1 MDKYTELVE
10 FLKTVPSVEPTEEE
24 INMMKSVD
32 EDIDEQ
38 KRTEELIKNRRM
50 KLKKENI
57 EDLCTKFLTLK
68 SKTKVQDKIDTLD
81 EYASDP
87 DFCYLIEYLL
97 NDSKITGIKK
107 SKLKKQIDKSKFD
120 CIIDFHNLK
129 ELIDWLLEHN
139 TGKDL
144 YILMVQ
150 MFLKNIDDENHRQ
163 IISDIITKDFK
174 CGVTDL
180 TAYGHIPGLER
191 NWRER
196 KGHSLVDN
204 KTGELKVKKILDKN
218 ITVTLKLDGYR
229 YKVIKQGDDIN
240 IYTSSGKLDNNLV
253 EIIEEAK
260 KLPDGV
266 YDGEMIAHGEFE
278 DSTARFNAT
287 TKILGKDNTKTGIDF
302 IVFDYVEDIE
312 GFFNYEEY
320 KVPRY
325 KRLEQ
330 VRDIIANIERL
341 HYIKLVPVYCNN
353 TKATDSI
360 INNIYGIYEKV
371 INEGEEGLVIDLA
384 DSSYIRAKGTTMFKM
399 KPEVSGDFKVVDVV
413 EGKGK
418 DAGRLGAFIIEYK
431 DNLVHVGSGLTDTIR
446 EEVWA
451 NPSKYIGKLIE
462 VVYFGETR
470 DEKTEKLSIRLPRF
484 KRFRHDKNDVSYD

>member
-1 MDKYTELVE
+1 M
-10 FLKTVPSVEPTEEE
+10 
-24 INMMKSVD
+24 
-32 EDIDEQ
+32 
-38 KRTEELIKNRRM
+38 
-50 KLKKENI
+50 ENI
-57 EDLCTKFLTLK
+57 TDLYNKFTNLK
-68 SKTKVQDKIDTLD
+68 SKSKVQDKLDTLD
-81 EYASDP
+81 EYAADP

-97 NDSKITGIKK
+97 NEDKVSGIRKGKLNKKIKNI
-107 SKLKKQIDKSKFD
+107 SKLLQVNYDDLKS
-120 CIIDFHNLK
+120 
-129 ELIDWLLEHN
+129 LIDYLLNNN
-139 TGKDL
+139 TGSDQEVYIVQTFLNKISDKD
-144 YILMVQ
+144 
-150 MFLKNIDDENHRQ
+150 ERQ
-163 IISDIITKDFK
+163 LIADIITKDFK

-204 KTGELKVKKILDKN
+204 KTGELKTKKILGKN

-260 KLPDGV
+260 LLPDGV
-266 YDGEMIAHGEFE
+266 YDGEMIAHGKFK

-287 TKILGKDNTKTGIDF
+287 TKILGKDGEKRGIDF
-302 IVFDYVEDIE
+302 TVFDYIEDIDA
-312 GFFNYEEY
+312 FFNYEEY
-320 KVPRY
+320 KVPRC
-325 KRLEQ
+325 
-330 VRDIIANIERL
+330 ERL
-341 HYIKLVPVYCNN
+341 AEVINTIRELNVEYITTVPVYYNDLLV
-353 TKATDSI
+353 TEEI
-360 INNIYGIYEKV
+360 IDDIYKIYEEV
-371 INEGEEGLVIDLA
+371 IAQGEEGLVIDIA
-384 DSSYIRAKGTTMFKM
+384 DASYVRSKGTSMYKM
-399 KPEVSGDFKVVDVV
+399 KPEVSGDFKVIDVV

-431 DNLVHVGSGLTDTIR
+431 DNTVHVGSGLTDAIR

-451 NPSKYIGKLIE
+451 NPNKYIGKLIE
-462 VVYFGETR
+462 VVYFGETK

>member
-1 MDKYTELVE
+1 M
-10 FLKTVPSVEPTEEE
+10 
-24 INMMKSVD
+24 
-32 EDIDEQ
+32 
-38 KRTEELIKNRRM
+38 
-50 KLKKENI
+50 ENI
-57 EDLCTKFLTLK
+57 TDLCTKFLILK
-68 SKTKVQDKIDTLD
+68 SKTKVQDKLDTLD
-81 EYASDP
+81 EYATDS

-97 NDSKITGIKK
+97 NDNKITGIKK
-107 SKLKKQIDKSKFD
+107 SKLKKQIKDTSKLLNVQYD
-120 CIIDFHNLK
+120 SLK
-129 ELIDWLLEHN
+129 ALIEYLLKHN
-139 TGKDL
+139 TGKDQN
-144 YILMVQ
+144 IFIVQ
-150 MFLKNIDDENHRQ
+150 NFLNKIEDESNRQ
-163 IISDIITKDFK
+163 IITEIITKDFK

-180 TAYGHIPGLER
+180 TAYGHIPGLSR

-204 KTGELKVKKILDKN
+204 KTGELKTKKILGKN

-229 YKVIKQGDDIN
+229 YKVIKQSDNIN
-240 IYTSSGKLDNNLV
+240 IYTSSGKLDNNLI

-260 KLPDGV
+260 LLPDGV

-278 DSTARFNAT
+278 DSTTRFNAT
-287 TKILGKDNTKTGIDF
+287 TKILGKDDIKTNIDF
-302 IVFDYVEDIE
+302 IVFDYIEDIE
-312 GFFNYEEY
+312 GFFDYKEY

-330 VRDIIANIERL
+330 VRDIVASTEGL
-341 HYIKLVPVYCNN
+341 HYINLAPVYCNN

-399 KPEVSGDFKVVDVV
+399 KPEVSGDFRVVNIV

-431 DNLVHVGSGLTDTIR
+431 DNLVHVGSGLTDAIR
-446 EEVWA
+446 KEVWA
-451 NPSKYIGKLIE
+451 NPDKYIGKLIE
-462 VVYFGETR
+462 VVYFGETK
-470 DEKTEKLSIRLPRF
+470 DEKTGLASIRLPRF

>member
-1 MDKYTELVE
+1 M
-10 FLKTVPSVEPTEEE
+10 
-24 INMMKSVD
+24 
-32 EDIDEQ
+32 
-38 KRTEELIKNRRM
+38 
-50 KLKKENI
+50 ENLH
-57 EDLCTKFLTLK
+57 DLCTKFLILK
-68 SKTKVQDKIDTLD
+68 SKSKVQDKIDTLD

-97 NDSKITGIKK
+97 NTDKITGIKK
-107 SKLKKQIDKSKFD
+107 SKLKKQIKNTSKLLD
-120 CIIDFHNLK
+120 VQYDSLRD
-129 ELIDWLLEHN
+129 LIEYLLSNN
-139 TGKDL
+139 TGTDQNV
-144 YILMVQ
+144 YIVQ
-150 MFLKNIDDENHRQ
+150 NFINRIQNSPQINEKQ

-196 KGHSLVDN
+196 KGHSLVDS
-204 KTGELKVKKILDKN
+204 KTGELKIKKILGKN
-218 ITVTLKLDGYR
+218 VTVTLKLDGYR
-229 YKVIKQGDDIN
+229 YKVVKQGDDIN

-266 YDGEMIAHGEFE
+266 YDGEMIAHGDFE

-287 TKILGKDNTKTGIDF
+287 TKILGKDDIKTGIDF
-302 IVFDYVEDIE
+302 IVFDYIEDIE
-312 GFFNYEEY
+312 GFFDYKEY

-330 VRDIIANIERL
+330 VRDIIANIEGL

-451 NPSKYIGKLIE
+451 DPSKYIGKLIE

>member
-1 MDKYTELVE
+1 M
-10 FLKTVPSVEPTEEE
+10 
-24 INMMKSVD
+24 
-32 EDIDEQ
+32 
-38 KRTEELIKNRRM
+38 
-50 KLKKENI
+50 ENI
-57 EDLCTKFLTLK
+57 TDLCTKFLTLK
-68 SKTKVQDKIDTLD
+68 SKSKVQDKLDTLD
-81 EYASDP
+81 EYATDP

-97 NDSKITGIKK
+97 NDNKITGIKK
-107 SKLKKQIDKSKFD
+107 SKLKKQIKDTSKLLNVQYD
-120 CIIDFHNLK
+120 SLK
-129 ELIDWLLEHN
+129 TLIDYLLKFN
-139 TGKDL
+139 TGKDQN
-144 YILMVQ
+144 IFIVQ
-150 MFLKNIDDENHRQ
+150 NFLSNIKNSSQINEKQ
-163 IISDIITKDFK
+163 IIADIITKDFK

-180 TAYGHIPGLER
+180 TAYGHIPGLNR

-204 KTGELKVKKILDKN
+204 KTGELKAKKILGKS
-218 ITVTLKLDGYR
+218 ITATLKLDGYR
-229 YKVIKQGDDIN
+229 YKVIKQDNDIN

-260 KLPDGV
+260 LLPDGV
-266 YDGEMIAHGEFE
+266 YDGEMIAHGNFE
-278 DSTARFNAT
+278 DSTTRFNAT
-287 TKILGKDNTKTGIDF
+287 TKILGKDDTKTNIDF
-302 IVFDYVEDIE
+302 IVFDYIEDIE
-312 GFFNYEEY
+312 GFFDYKEY

-330 VRDIIANIERL
+330 ARDIIVNIKGL

-399 KPEVSGDFKVVDVV
+399 KPEVSGDFKVVNIV

-431 DNLVHVGSGLTDTIR
+431 DNLVHVGSGLTDAIR
-446 EEVWA
+446 KEVWA
-451 NPSKYIGKLIE
+451 NPDNYIGKLIE
-462 VVYFGETR
+462 VVYFGETK
-470 DEKTEKLSIRLPRF
+470 DEKTGLTSIRLPRF
-484 KRFRHDKNDVSYD
+484 KRFRHDKNDISYD

>member
-1 MDKYTELVE
+1 M
-10 FLKTVPSVEPTEEE
+10 
-24 INMMKSVD
+24 
-32 EDIDEQ
+32 
-38 KRTEELIKNRRM
+38 
-50 KLKKENI
+50 ENI
-57 EDLCTKFLTLK
+57 NDLCTKFLILK
-68 SKTKVQDKIDTLD
+68 SKSKVQDKIATLD
-81 EYASDP
+81 EYTSNP

-97 NDSKITGIKK
+97 NTDKITGIKK
-107 SKLKKQIDKSKFD
+107 SKLKKQIKNTSKLLD
-120 CIIDFHNLK
+120 VQYDSLRD
-129 ELIDWLLEHN
+129 LIEYLLSNN
-139 TGKDL
+139 TGTDQDV
-144 YILMVQ
+144 YIVQ
-150 MFLKNIDDENHRQ
+150 NFINRIQNSPQINERQ

-204 KTGELKVKKILDKN
+204 KTGELKVKKILSKN
-218 ITVTLKLDGYR
+218 VTVTLKLDGYR
-229 YKVIKQGDDIN
+229 YKVVKQGDDIN

-287 TKILGKDNTKTGIDF
+287 TKILGKDGEKKNIDF
-302 IVFDYVEDIE
+302 ICFDYIEDINA
-312 GFFNYEEY
+312 FFNYEEY

-325 KRLEQ
+325 ERLIDLYKTLNNLDLEYIQ
-330 VRDIIANIERL
+330 LVPIYMNNVLVEEETVDIIMNM
-341 HYIKLVPVYCNN
+341 
-353 TKATDSI
+353 
-360 INNIYGIYEKV
+360 YEKA
-371 INEGEEGLVIDLA
+371 IAQGEEGLVIDIA
-384 DSSYIRAKGTTMFKM
+384 DASYVRAKGTSMFKL
-399 KPEVSGDFKVVDVV
+399 KPEISGDFKVIDVV

-431 DNLVHVGSGLTDTIR
+431 DNLVHVGSGLTDAIR

-451 NPSKYIGKLIE
+451 NPNNYIGKLIE
-462 VVYFGETR
+462 VVYFGETK
-470 DEKTEKLSIRLPRF
+470 DEKTGLVSIRLPRF
-484 KRFRHDKNDVSYD
+484 KRFRHDKTDVSYD